1 MCPLRGEF
9 SVETFRISE
18 EFWRPGVEKSRDVL
32 DQILRKIADF
42 ESNKKVNNYF
52 KPQESTYYKISTLVN
67 GNMSSFF
74 IPFDIK
80 SGGSAFE
87 LLPFELLI
95 I

>member
-74 IPFDIK
+74 IPFNIK
-80 SGGSAFE
+80 S
-87 LLPFELLI
+87 LK
-95 I
+95 